1 MSFRPVLLPALA
13 GLLALSTCL
22 VSAEELP
29 AKVKAAKKSEE
40 RSGPTIGFQAGTGF
54 GVFQDVQVPLATR
67 ESQEEMRGDGK
78 SVGEENADHMGTPLY
93 AGLELQAGDPGRLS
107 YEAEVSHLMMRAT
120 SGPAET
126 QSASYARSNLA
137 GGARYA
143 FGRGAWRPTVAAHAI
158 LRRSSFNNVSNGHYI
173 HASLLRGGVGM
184 WSEALSLEAYAS
196 YAPYTEFGY
205 NSGRGFFGG
214 KPFENGSSSMSELGL
229 LYSHK
234 IHEAVWIDL
243 GVEQEIVQ
251 ATLGRV
257 GDYGSL
263 GLTVAAPS
271 ATREYEL
278 VTSTARIGVR
288 KQF

>member
-1 MSFRPVLLPALA
+1 VSFRPVALFALA
-13 GLLALSTCL
+13 GLLALSTRF
-22 VSAEELP
+22 VSAEELS
-29 AKVKAAKKSEE
+29 AKVKTTKKTEAPSGAKV
-40 RSGPTIGFQAGTGF
+40 GFKAGSGF
-54 GVFQDVQVPLATR
+54 GVFQDVQVPRAS
-67 ESQEEMRGDGK
+67 EAAEMRGDGK
-78 SVGEENADHMGTPLY
+78 SAGEENADHMGTPLY
-93 AGLELQAGDPGRLS
+93 AGLSLQAGDPGKLS
-107 YEAEVSHLMMRAT
+107 YEAEVGHLMMRAT

-143 FGRGAWRPTVAAHAI
+143 FGRGGWRPTVAAHAI
-158 LRRSSFNNVSNGHYI
+158 LRRSSYNNVSNGHYVN
-173 HASLLRGGVGM
+173 AGLLRGGIGV
-184 WSEALSLEAYAS
+184 WSEALSVEAYAG
-196 YAPYTEFGY
+196 YAPYTEFGF
-205 NSGRGFFGG
+205 NSGKGFFGG
-214 KPFENGSSSMSELGL
+214 ESFDNGSASMGELGL

-257 GDYGSL
+257 GDYNSL
-263 GLTVAAPS
+263 GLTVEAPAAK
-271 ATREYEL
+271 REYEL

>member
-1 MSFRPVLLPALA
+1 MSFRPVALFALA
-13 GLLALSTCL
+13 GLLALSTRF
-22 VSAEELP
+22 VSAEELS
-29 AKVKAAKKSEE
+29 AKVKATKKSED

-54 GVFQDVQVPLATR
+54 GIFQDVQVPLATN
-67 ESQEEMRGDGK
+67 EKYEEMRGDGK

-93 AGLELQAGDPGRLS
+93 AGLSLQVGDPGRLR

-143 FGRGAWRPTVAAHAI
+143 FGRGSFRPTVAAHAI
-158 LRRSSFNNVSNGHYI
+158 LRRSSFNNVSNGHYVN
-173 HASLLRGGVGM
+173 ARMLRGGIGL
-184 WSEALSLEAYAS
+184 WSEALSVEAYAS
-196 YAPYTEFGY
+196 YAPYTEFGF
-205 NSGRGFFGG
+205 NSGRGFLGG
-214 KPFENGSSSMSELGL
+214 KPFDNGSASMSELGL

-243 GVEQEIVQ
+243 GVEQEIVR

-257 GDYGSL
+257 GDYSSL
-263 GLTVAAPS
+263 GLAVAAPS
-271 ATREYEL
+271 AKREYEL

>member
-1 MSFRPVLLPALA
+1 VSFRPVALSALA
-13 GLLALSTCL
+13 GLLALSTRL
-22 VSAEELP
+22 VSAEELS
-29 AKVKAAKKSEE
+29 AKVKATKKSED

-54 GVFQDVQVPLATR
+54 GIFQDVQVPLATNER
-67 ESQEEMRGDGK
+67 EEQMRGDGK

-93 AGLELQAGDPGRLS
+93 AGLSLQVGDPGKLS
-107 YEAEVSHLMMRAT
+107 YEAQIDHLMMRAT

-126 QSASYARSNLA
+126 QSASYARTNLV

-143 FGRGAWRPTVAAHAI
+143 FGRGGFRPTVAAHAI
-158 LRRSSFNNVSNGHYI
+158 LRRSSFNNVSNGHYVN
-173 HASLLRGGVGM
+173 ARLLRGGIGLR
-184 WSEALSLEAYAS
+184 SEALSVEAYAS
-196 YAPYTEFGY
+196 YAPYTEFGF
-205 NSGRGFFGG
+205 NSGKGFFGG
-214 KPFENGSSSMSELGL
+214 KAFDNGSASMSELGL

-257 GDYGSL
+257 GDYSSL
-263 GLTVAAPS
+263 GLAVAAP
-271 ATREYEL
+271 AAKREYEL